1 VILRLWIFDL
11 DYWTELPDCVCVV
24 QAYSAWMK
32 GLFDFELEVWRSA
45 MDNFSK
51 AK

>member
-1 VILRLWIFDL
+1 MCNCLLIN
-11 DYWTELPDCVCVV
+11 YCVDIV
-24 QAYSAWMK
+24 QAYSSWMK
-32 GLFDFELEVWRSA
+32 GLFDFELELWRSA